1 MSEPIADPD
10 DEPVD
15 DEAERSASELNLE
28 EVDVELASR
37 FMFCF
42 PLYCLAACLM
52 LDAVVFILIVKHDG
66 LALLGILLSV
76 AAGVIALQTAG
87 SVYLFAPRLSA
98 RLVWIY
104 SRLLG
109 ETLSTTHER
118 IEAPDPSPAR
128 ARGDPGRRLGGETRL
143 SRARACRDGG
153 GSPWDQGVPFLPAR
167 RNGPW
172 QADRF
177 RPARGACTRHRT
189 GRGVKLGEAGGH
201 SLEFA

>member
-1 MSEPIADPD
+1 
-10 DEPVD
+10 
-15 DEAERSASELNLE
+15 
-28 EVDVELASR
+28 
-37 FMFCF
+37 MF
-42 PLYCLAACLM
+42 PSACLM

-118 IEAPDPSPAR
+118 IEALI
-128 ARGDPGRRLGGETRL
+128 RRQRELVAT
-143 SRARACRDGG
+143 
-153 GSPWDQGVPFLPAR
+153 
-167 RNGPW
+167 
-172 QADRF
+172 QAD
-177 RPARGACTRHRT
+177 ASEA
-189 GRGVKLGEAGGH
+189 KLG
-201 SLEFA
+201 